1 MQSHLRPLADRVLAP
16 TTTADPAGHDVT
28 LLGLPHGQ
36 PAAITAD
43 LPESTVT
50 TDCGDFRLT
59 EPNARELHR

>member
-1 MQSHLRPLADRVLAP
+1 MLAR
-16 TTTADPAGHDVT
+16 TTAAGPAGHDVT

-36 PAAITAD
+36 PAAMTAD